1 MAFHHNRILLGV
13 QQIDRYHAG
22 TMTKSPPRRRPGKA
36 RDAMRRR
43 PRTRP
48 AIADYRRRTL
58 IEGAIRS
65 LAEHGVAGTT
75 LKTIAE
81 AAGASH
87 GLVGHYFGAKDDLLA
102 AAYRHLCGTIAHAI
116 ARLAR
121 DSGPDALAR
130 LDATVAVTFDPPVF
144 DPVNL
149 RAFVMFWHEA
159 LANPT
164 LRAIK
169 HELYDDYRA
178 TTARLFER
186 VAAER
191 GIAIDSR
198 AASIGLLALID
209 GLWLELALDPATCTP
224 AEAKAIGRAYI
235 VGALA
240 SPPPDKDTP
249 WPAATP

>member
-1 MAFHHNRILLGV
+1 
-13 QQIDRYHAG
+13 
-22 TMTKSPPRRRPGKA
+22 MTERQAQRRPHTA
-36 RDAMRRR
+36 RVAKERR
-43 PRTRP
+43 PRRRP

-58 IEGAIRS
+58 IEGTIRS

-87 GLVGHYFGAKDDLLA
+87 GLVGHYFGTKDELLA
-102 AAYRHLCGTIAHAI
+102 AAYRHLCDTIAQAI

-121 DSGPDALAR
+121 DVGPDALAR
-130 LDATVAVTFDPPVF
+130 LDATVAVTFDASVF

-178 TTARLFER
+178 TTAYLFAR
-186 VAAER
+186 AAAEH
-191 GIAIDSR
+191 GVAVDSR
-198 AASIGLLALID
+198 AASIGLLALIE

-235 VGALA
+235 AGVLA
-240 SPPPDKDTP
+240 SPPPHKEAP